1 MPTHFKTPAVIPVI
15 AVDDIRQA
23 ISFYQRLGFNEEQA
37 FSFADENG
45 RLVHA
50 HLCKDES
57 VIFLGLRNISYYKS
71 NPRAERIEKAHPAAL
86 GLGITLIL
94 QTDSLNEIYDVVKKA
109 GLHILYEPTDEWY
122 GDRVFLFVDPFGY
135 EWKVSQP
142 IR

>member
-1 MPTHFKTPAVIPVI
+1 MPNNVKIPAVIPVI

-23 ISFYQRLGFNEEQA
+23 IIFYKQLGFNEEEA
-37 FSFADENG
+37 FSFSDENG

-50 HLCKDES
+50 HLYKDES
-57 VIFLGLRNISYYKS
+57 VIFLGLTDVSYYKGK
-71 NPRAERIEKAHPAAL
+71 PRAKRIEEAQPAER

-94 QTDSLNEIYDVVKKA
+94 QSDNLNEIYDLVRKA
-109 GLHILYEPTDEWY
+109 GLDVLYEPTDEWY

-142 IR
+142 L